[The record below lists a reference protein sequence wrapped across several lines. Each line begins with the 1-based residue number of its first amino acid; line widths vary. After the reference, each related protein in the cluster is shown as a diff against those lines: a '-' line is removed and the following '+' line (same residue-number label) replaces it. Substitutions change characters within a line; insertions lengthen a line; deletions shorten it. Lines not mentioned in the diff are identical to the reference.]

1 MYLKSDQKKHQK
13 TPTYGAAP
21 YLYIS
26 MLVLNLTGWL
36 LSQSV
41 LESGLLKAG
50 FKDLFYLIGFLL
62 MIIAARIQW
71 LCGVKPFNSISIQT
85 MEFKTT
91 GIYAR
96 TRNPIYFSWWLCG
109 IGITL
114 TMHNMWLLLLIPI
127 QWVILTV
134 IIRNTEE
141 KWLYEIHGDA
151 YKDYCAKV
159 NRWIPLKKIG

>member
-1 MYLKSDQKKHQK
+1 
-13 TPTYGAAP
+13 
-21 YLYIS
+21 
-26 MLVLNLTGWL
+26 
-36 LSQSV
+36 
-41 LESGLLKAG
+41 
-50 FKDLFYLIGFLL
+50 

-96 TRNPIYFSWWLCG
+96 TRNPIYFSWLLSS

-114 TMHNMWLLLLIPI
+114 TMHNMWLLILIPI
-127 QWVILTV
+127 QWVLLTV

-141 KWLYEIHGDA
+141 KWLYELHGEA
-151 YKDYCAKV
+151 YKDYCARV
-159 NRWIPLKKIG
+159 NRWIPLKKI